1 VTKFVKLG
9 VVTLS
14 VVSVVACSDTTGPDS
29 LVNSLTPDNSLT
41 LDVAMIA
48 ANATIDELGDDLL
61 GDLGFLFGA
70 NAPAAP
76 GAVDSRKRDRTRTA
90 TYFDADG
97 NEQADRDPLTT
108 ASIHVVIASTHEFSR
123 ASWTATGSRIR
134 DLMITGLEGEETSRT
149 VNGTGSSSVAR
160 SRHTD
165 KNGTRTYDMSST
177 SVIENVVHPVPRTDD
192 TWPLSGTITRHVT
205 VNIVNGK
212 NGDVTKSRTVV
223 ITFNGTNL
231 AAMTVDDETF
241 EIDLSTRKGRH
252 PFRKTGKHKKK

>member
-1 VTKFVKLG
+1 MKNVMKLG
-9 VVTLS
+9 IVTLS
-14 VVSVVACSDTTGPDS
+14 VVSVVACSDTIGPNS
-29 LVNSLTPDNSLT
+29 LVNSLT

-48 ANATIDELGDDLL
+48 ADATIDELGDHVFD
-61 GDLGFLFGA
+61 DLGRLFGA
-70 NAPAAP
+70 EALAAP
-76 GAVDSRKRDRTRTA
+76 SAAPSAGDQKNRNRTRTA

-97 NEQADRDPLTT
+97 IEQADRDPLTT

-123 ASWTATGSRIR
+123 ASWTATGSRTR

-165 KNGTRTYDMSST
+165 KNGARTYDMSST

-212 NGDVTKSRTVV
+212 DGDVTKSRTVV

-241 EIDLSTRKGRH
+241 EIDLSTREGRH
-252 PFRKTGKHKKK
+252 PFRKTGKQKKK